1 MDLSE
6 EEYESI
12 FEDLDKEKKYL
23 YDLQRS
29 LIEVD
34 SSIPRP
40 ATGISH
46 GLKKPDL
53 KSGVKKVNPA
63 SEVPLPVDDEDD
75 TEESDQPDKKDIVI
89 DQTMCKN
96 VNGEI
101 TCQAEIPE

>member
-12 FEDLDKEKKYL
+12 FEDLDKEKRYL
-23 YDLQRS
+23 EDLQKS
-29 LIEVD
+29 LIEAD
-34 SSIPRP
+34 SSIPKP

-63 SEVPLPVDDEDD
+63 SEVSPPVDEDD